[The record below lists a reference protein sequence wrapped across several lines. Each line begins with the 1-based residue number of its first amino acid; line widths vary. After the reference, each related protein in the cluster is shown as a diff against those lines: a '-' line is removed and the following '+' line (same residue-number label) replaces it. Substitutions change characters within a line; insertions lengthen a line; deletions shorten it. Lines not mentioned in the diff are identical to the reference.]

1 MKSEKVMVKA
11 LKILE
16 KELSAEEFL
25 IYLQT
30 VTKRVGN
37 SVEELREK
45 TKNLSLDEVIDMSK
59 HYE

>member
-1 MKSEKVMVKA
+1 MKSEKVMIKA

-30 VTKRVGN
+30 VTKRAGD
-37 SVEELREK
+37 SVVELREK
-45 TKNLSLDEVIDMSK
+45 TKNLSLDEVIEMSK